1 MPLRLNSVAAG
12 ELLKYR
18 SLKLAAGVK
27 PVSIDRYI
35 SYIDDFYL
43 ENNVSQI
50 IFTKDMKDLWLKN
63 RNDLEGKTVRYTRT
77 NYLIEFLSY
86 LSSQGYEVVIPR
98 RLPYKETKFVA
109 KIFTQEELVEY
120 FKYVDSFKNARDPMT
135 ALYTPIIFRV
145 LIGCGTRIGETLAL
159 KVEDVDLCNGIIHLK
174 ETKNGK
180 FRSIPVS
187 RSLHNV
193 LKQYGDKC
201 LYLKN
206 KDDFFFSHIDERKVQ
221 EQSIYYIHRQALN
234 YAGIPYIGST
244 QGPRLHD
251 LRHTFAVNSL
261 KHFEERGCDLNN
273 VLPILCQYLGHSKI
287 SSTEKYLQLVSGN
300 YNDVLDKTKNT
311 ESIIMEVK
319 ENG

>member
-1 MPLRLNSVAAG
+1 MPLRLNSVAAD
-12 ELLKYR
+12 ELFKYR
-18 SLKLAAGVK
+18 SLKLAVGVK

-43 ENNVSQI
+43 ENNINQI
-50 IFTKDMKDLWLKN
+50 IFTKDMNDLWLKN
-63 RNDLEGKTVRYTRT
+63 RNDLEGNTVRYTRT

-98 RLPYKETKFVA
+98 RLPYKESKFVA
-109 KIFTQEELVEY
+109 KIFTQEELIEY
-120 FKYVDSFKNARDPMT
+120 FEYIDSFKNTRDSMA

-187 RSLHNV
+187 RSLHNA
-193 LKQYGDKC
+193 LKLYGAKC

-206 KDDFFFSHIDERKVQ
+206 KDDFFFSHIDGRKVQ
-221 EQSIYYIHRQALN
+221 EQTIYNIHRQALN
-234 YAGIPYIGST
+234 YAGIPYI
-244 QGPRLHD
+244 
-251 LRHTFAVNSL
+251 RHAFAVNSL

-287 SSTEKYLQLVSGN
+287 SATEKYLQLVNEN

-319 ENG
+319 